1 LGCALYIRCTLSI
14 EKYGISLQPVELAS
28 GCKCQYGRKPI
39 ITLVIIPKRMRC
51 AGLVAQMGERRST
64 YMVLLGEPEGK
75 RPHLEHLGVDARVIL
90 KWIFKK

>member
-1 LGCALYIRCTLSI
+1 MICSTHQLLF
-14 EKYGISLQPVELAS
+14 
-28 GCKCQYGRKPI
+28 
-39 ITLVIIPKRMRC
+39 VIISKRMRY
-51 AGLVAQMGERRST
+51 AGLVAQMGERRGA